1 MKKIITCIGIRP
13 DIIRLSQIIKSL
25 DLVFEN
31 IIVDSGQHYD
41 FNLNKI
47 FYDQLEI
54 RQPQY
59 NLEIRSGTHAEQVG
73 NLMIEFENVLRNE
86 KPEFVIVLGDNNS
99 SLGFALTTSKLNI
112 PLVHIEAGMRSR
124 NWEMPEEKNRVVID
138 HIADMNICYLNRHKD
153 NLVREGIHPERIW
166 VVGNPI
172 IEVLNNVD
180 PTESM
185 KKDFI
190 LVTCHRAENIEKK
203 DNLDE
208 ILGFLGKLYQ
218 KERLEIKF
226 ILMPKT
232 ENMMDKFS
240 LKFPEGVNSIPPQG
254 FLEFLGM
261 EKAARL
267 VITDSGTVVEECAIL
282 GTPCETIREST
293 ERTDLIELGV
303 NVLTGIN
310 MENMMDASK
319 FALSKDIKPVSH
331 YGESIAKKI
340 TNILLGN
347 SLAFYNKRKFP

>member
-25 DLVFEN
+25 DQVFEN

-54 RQPQY
+54 RKPQY
-59 NLEIRSGTHAEQVG
+59 NLDIRSGTHAEQVG
-73 NLMIEFENVLRNE
+73 SLMIEFEKILRNE
-86 KPEFVIVLGDNNS
+86 EPEFVIVLGDNNS
-99 SLGFALTTSKLNI
+99 SMGFALTTSKLNI

-153 NLVREGIHPERIW
+153 NLEQEGIHPERIW

-180 PTESM
+180 AIKPEKM
-185 KKDFI
+185 DFI
-190 LVTCHRAENIEKK
+190 LVTCHRAENTENKE
-203 DNLDE
+203 NLDK
-208 ILGFLGKLYQ
+208 ILQFLGKLYQ
-218 KERLEIKF
+218 KEKIEIKF

-232 ENMMDKFS
+232 EHMMNKFS
-240 LKFPEGVNSIPPQG
+240 LKFPEGINSIPPQG

-282 GTPCETIREST
+282 GTPCLTIREST

-303 NVLTGIN
+303 NILTGIN
-310 MENMMDASK
+310 LENMINAAK
-319 FALSKDIKPVSH
+319 LALSKNIKPVSH
-331 YGESIAKKI
+331 YGANIAQKI

-347 SLAFYNKRKFP
+347 SLSFYNKRKFS